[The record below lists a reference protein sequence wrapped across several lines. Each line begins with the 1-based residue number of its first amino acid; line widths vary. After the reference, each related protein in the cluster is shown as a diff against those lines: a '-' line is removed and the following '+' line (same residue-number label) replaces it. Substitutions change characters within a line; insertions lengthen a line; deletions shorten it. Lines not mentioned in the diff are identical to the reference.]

1 MNGRQIRNALTTAR
15 QLALYKGTDMDYGHL
30 KHVINVAG
38 KFDRY
43 LLQVKEG
50 TTDDQ
55 WAREEGVR

>member
-1 MNGRQIRNALTTAR
+1 
-15 QLALYKGTDMDYGHL
+15 MDYGHL